1 MKQTKTELTQKEK
14 EVYNYI
20 VSFKIVN
27 GFAPTITEI
36 SKGLYTS
43 RTYVRECLEKLQEKE
58 VLKYVPSKARTI
70 VVQKM
75 II

>member
-1 MKQTKTELTQKEK
+1 MKRKEQLTQREK
-14 EVYNYI
+14 DVYNYI

-27 GFAPTITEI
+27 GFSPTITEI

-43 RTYVRECLEKLQEKE
+43 RSFVRECLESMQDKE
-58 VLKYVPSKARTI
+58 ILKYIPSKARTI

-75 II
+75 IV